1 MCGRFDSDYYAT
13 DFLSDILSRGHS
25 SRLYQTLVQEREIF
39 SSISSF
45 VMGTVDPGLFVVSG
59 RVREGIDL
67 LEAEKE
73 IDQVLQKVV
82 NEGVTEMELEKVKNQ
97 AEASLQFGEVEVLNR
112 AMNLAFASLSGDA
125 GLVNREAQL
134 MERISAA
141 DLQRVASSILREENA
156 SVLYYH
162 SIK

>member
-1 MCGRFDSDYYAT
+1 
-13 DFLSDILSRGHS
+13 
-25 SRLYQTLVQEREIF
+25 LYQALVQEREIF

-45 VMGTVDPGLFVVSG
+45 VMGTIDPGLFVVSG

-67 LEAEKE
+67 VDAEKE
-73 IDQVLQKVV
+73 IDQVLQQVV
-82 NEGVTEMELEKVKNQ
+82 TEGVTSAELEKVKNQ

>member
-1 MCGRFDSDYYAT
+1 
-13 DFLSDILSRGHS
+13 
-25 SRLYQTLVQEREIF
+25 
-39 SSISSF
+39 
-45 VMGTVDPGLFVVSG
+45 
-59 RVREGIDL
+59 VREGIDL
-67 LEAEKE
+67 KAAEKE
-73 IDQVLQKVV
+73 IDQVLQQVV
-82 NEGVTEMELEKVKNQ
+82 AEGVTAAELEKVKNQ